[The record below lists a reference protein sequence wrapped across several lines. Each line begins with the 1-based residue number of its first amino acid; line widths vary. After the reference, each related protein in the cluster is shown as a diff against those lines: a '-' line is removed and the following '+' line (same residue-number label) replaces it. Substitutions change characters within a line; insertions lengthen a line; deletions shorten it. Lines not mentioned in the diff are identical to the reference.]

1 MEITE
6 NTSKLK
12 ALKPAIHIERYILF
26 IRGEKVMFDSDLATL
41 YEVETKVLTQA
52 VKRNITRFPSDFM
65 FQLSKEEYDHLKSQ
79 TVTSSEEVLRSQTVT
94 LENGRGKHRK
104 YLPYVF
110 TELGVAMLS
119 SILRSERAV
128 QVNVEIMRAFVR
140 LRQMLVYNKELEQQ
154 FRDLE
159 LKYDKQFRM
168 VFDAIHQLMTPPDS
182 NQERQIGFLWNGD

>member
-1 MEITE
+1 
-6 NTSKLK
+6 
-12 ALKPAIHIERYILF
+12 
-26 IRGEKVMFDSDLATL
+26 MFDSDLATL

-52 VKRNITRFPSDFM
+52 VKRNITRFPSDLM
-65 FQLSKEEYDHLKSQ
+65 FQLNKKEYGHLKSQ

-110 TELGVAMLS
+110 TEPGVAMLS
-119 SILRSERAV
+119 SILRSERTV
-128 QVNVEIMRAFVR
+128 QINVEIMRAFVR
-140 LRQMLVYNKELEQQ
+140 LRQMLVSNKELEQQ
-154 FRDLE
+154 SRDLE

-168 VFDAIHQLMTPPDS
+168 VFDALHQLMTPPDS

>member
-52 VKRNITRFPSDFM
+52 VKRNISRFPSDFM
-65 FQLSKEEYDHLKSQ
+65 FKLSKEEYDHLKSQ

-94 LENGRGKHRK
+94 FENGRGKHRS
-104 YLPYVF
+104 P
-110 TELGVAMLS
+110 
-119 SILRSERAV
+119 
-128 QVNVEIMRAFVR
+128 
-140 LRQMLVYNKELEQQ
+140 
-154 FRDLE
+154 
-159 LKYDKQFRM
+159 
-168 VFDAIHQLMTPPDS
+168 
-182 NQERQIGFLWNGD
+182 